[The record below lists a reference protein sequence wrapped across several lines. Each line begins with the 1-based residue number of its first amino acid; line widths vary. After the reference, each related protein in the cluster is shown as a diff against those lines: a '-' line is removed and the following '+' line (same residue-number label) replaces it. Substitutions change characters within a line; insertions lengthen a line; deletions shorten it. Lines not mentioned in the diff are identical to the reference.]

1 MNSLAV
7 DCGQTG
13 SRLLLSVA
21 GRSALLTAGGFA
33 YAAADPAATVNGNIA
48 DAWQHGPKWTVPAVG
63 IGLTGE
69 YDDTQLRTIAA
80 ATARLCGAA
89 VVRIAHDSV
98 TAHVGALGGRPG
110 MVVMAGTGVV
120 ALTVG
125 PDRSVRR
132 VDGLG
137 HLLGDD
143 GGGFFVGQRAL
154 RAALAAAD
162 GRGPQTLL
170 HAMAIEAFG
179 PLDDLAGRLNPDP
192 AAVSR
197 IAGFSRPAAQAA
209 RAGDEIAVRIW
220 QDAVAALVTTS
231 RAALSGWPAA
241 TVSWAGALF
250 DVADLIREPWLR
262 AMREQEPRAVF
273 TTPAGD
279 CLGGAR
285 LLAERDDLD
294 HLCRLVYRV

>member
-1 MNSLAV
+1 
-7 DCGQTG
+7 
-13 SRLLLSVA
+13 
-21 GRSALLTAGGFA
+21 
-33 YAAADPAATVNGNIA
+33 
-48 DAWQHGPKWTVPAVG
+48 
-63 IGLTGE
+63 
-69 YDDTQLRTIAA
+69 
-80 ATARLCGAA
+80 
-89 VVRIAHDSV
+89 
-98 TAHVGALGGRPG
+98 

-125 PDRSVRR
+125 TDRSVRR

-170 HAMAIEAFG
+170 RSMAIKAFG
-179 PLDDLAGRLNPDP
+179 PLDDLPGRLNPDQD
-192 AAVSR
+192 AVSR
-197 IAGFSRPAAQAA
+197 IAVFSRPTAQAA
-209 RAGDEIAVRIW
+209 RSGDPVAVEIW
-220 QDAVAALVTTS
+220 KDAVAALVTTA
-231 RAALSGWPAA
+231 RAALSEWPAA

-250 DVADLIREPWLR
+250 EVEDLIREPWLR

-273 TTPAGD
+273 TQPAGD

-294 HLCRLVYRV
+294 HLCRLVYRAP